1 MLAANLLAV
10 SKRSEGWMRRA
21 EGIAIGVV
29 LLIIA
34 IAYAVSWLSG
44 E

>member
-1 MLAANLLAV
+1 MTT
-10 SKRSEGWMRRA
+10 RSEGWIRRA
-21 EGIAIGVV
+21 ESIAIGVV

-34 IAYAVSWLSG
+34 IAYAVSWFRG

>member
-1 MLAANLLAV
+1 MT
-10 SKRSEGWMRRA
+10 KRAEGWMRRA
-21 EGIAIGVV
+21 EGIAIGIV

-34 IAYAVSWLSG
+34 IAYAVSWLRA